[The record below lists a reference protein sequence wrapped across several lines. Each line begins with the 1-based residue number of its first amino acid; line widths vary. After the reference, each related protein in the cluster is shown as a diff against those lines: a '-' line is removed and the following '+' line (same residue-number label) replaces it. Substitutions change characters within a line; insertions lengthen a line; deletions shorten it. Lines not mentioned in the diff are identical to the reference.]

1 MSSHTEKASLRPL
14 GSTDI
19 RVSAVGLGVMEFS
32 GGGGLLGR
40 AFPVIPQE
48 TKNAIVQA
56 ALDGGINWFD
66 TAEMYGMGESE
77 RSLATA
83 LHAAGKSDDDVVV
96 ATKWMPFPRTAAN
109 IPRTIDNRLRALD
122 GYSIGLYM
130 VHQPWSFSPPE
141 AEMNA
146 MADLVEAGKIRAV
159 GVSNFNPQQMR
170 RASRALRQRGLTL
183 AANQVKY
190 SLLDRTIERDGT
202 LETAREL
209 GVTIIA
215 YTPLESGLL
224 TGKYHQPG
232 DPQSGALAW
241 RKLMIRRNLERTRP
255 LVNALEEIGQQH
267 GATAAQ
273 VALNWLINSSG
284 DIVVTIPGATKVHQ
298 AQQNAGAMS
307 FRLTDDEM
315 ARLDE
320 LSHAGA

>member
-1 MSSHTEKASLRPL
+1 MQTTITGADLRPL
-14 GSTDI
+14 GQTDI

-32 GGGGLLGR
+32 GGGPLLGR

-56 ALDGGINWFD
+56 ALDGGVNWFD
-66 TAEMYGMGESE
+66 TAEMYGMGELE
-77 RSLATA
+77 RSLAAA
-83 LHAAGKSDDDVVV
+83 LHAASKSDDEVVV

-109 IPRTIDNRLRALD
+109 IPKTIDNRLRALD

-146 MADLVEAGKIRAV
+146 MADLVAAGKIRAV

-202 LETAREL
+202 LDTAREL

-215 YTPLESGLL
+215 YTPLELGLL
-224 TGKYHQPG
+224 TGKYHKPA
-232 DPQSGALAW
+232 DPQSNALAW

-255 LVNALEEIGQQH
+255 LVEALEEIGQGH

-273 VALNWLINSSG
+273 VALNWLVNFHG

-298 AQQNAGAMS
+298 AQQNAGAMA
-307 FRLTDDEM
+307 FRLTGDEM

-320 LSHAGA
+320 LSQRG